1 MLNNIKSDDVLKII
15 MKLYLNQKKNYILIK
30 HNKNIQ
36 KRIELSL
43 KDYQEYYEKILET
56 KRLEVKEF
64 ATEAVRCDKLEEY
77 FDAITLYTAAAEALA
92 DLIKLDKNPYSIKV
106 YENRRIDY
114 LNRAEY
120 IKKHYIKKNIYKMFN
135 EIEEYSNEAEKY
147 EKLKNYKN
155 AIYFYEK
162 ASNLLLDL
170 KNLFDEK
177 QQKFLQ
183 RVKELQTINVKEYF
197 IEKNPNIK
205 WDEIAGLNK
214 AKKIIKEVVIFPKN
228 FPELFKNKK
237 KWKTMLLYGP
247 PENGKTL
254 LAKAAVTEIFE
265 KSSFILIPSNFIEI
279 NNDKDIIY
287 LIKEIFTKAK
297 EKGSCVILFEE
308 IENIMDTRKDDEDI
322 NKRILKSEIS
332 VEIKNILTSENDIF
346 IIGTT
351 RHPWELDQ
359 NFINIFQR
367 RIYIPLPDFDT
378 RKTLVE
384 INLKNIPNNINDEQ
398 IKNLV
403 TIMEGFN
410 CATIEECLKKTY
422 NELIKKYKDT
432 EKDDNNSITPKLNFE
447 DINEAIKS
455 HKAALELDLK
465 KYEEW
470 TAKFG
475 QEGN

>member
-30 HNKNIQ
+30 QNKNIQ

-64 ATEAVRCDKLEEY
+64 ATEAVKCDKLEEY

-106 YENRRIDY
+106 YEDRRIDY

-155 AIYFYEK
+155 AIYFYNK

-214 AKKIIKEVVIFPKN
+214 AKEIIKEVVIFPKN

-237 KWKTMLLYGP
+237 
-247 PENGKTL
+247 NGKHCYYT
-254 LAKAAVTEIFE
+254 A
-265 KSSFILIPSNFIEI
+265 P
-279 NNDKDIIY
+279 
-287 LIKEIFTKAK
+287 
-297 EKGSCVILFEE
+297 
-308 IENIMDTRKDDEDI
+308 
-322 NKRILKSEIS
+322 
-332 VEIKNILTSENDIF
+332 
-346 IIGTT
+346 
-351 RHPWELDQ
+351 
-359 NFINIFQR
+359 
-367 RIYIPLPDFDT
+367 
-378 RKTLVE
+378 
-384 INLKNIPNNINDEQ
+384 
-398 IKNLV
+398 
-403 TIMEGFN
+403 
-410 CATIEECLKKTY
+410 
-422 NELIKKYKDT
+422 
-432 EKDDNNSITPKLNFE
+432 PK
-447 DINEAIKS
+447 
-455 HKAALELDLK
+455 
-465 KYEEW
+465 
-470 TAKFG
+470 TAKLY
-475 QEGN
+475 